1 MLCSKE
7 AEVRKL
13 TKDEN
18 NIVRDLMGI
27 YDYSP
32 DALRKFAESIIP
44 EPEIE
49 KLNRTNDENTL
60 FEEYLASICWI
71 YLFLIRR
78 TSTTK

>member
-1 MLCSKE
+1 MLCSKK

-13 TKDEN
+13 TADEN
-18 NIVRDLMGI
+18 NAVQGLMEF
-27 YDYSP
+27 YDYNP
-32 DALRKFAESIIP
+32 DSLRKFAESIIP

-49 KLNRTNDENTL
+49 KLNRANNDNTL